1 MRQARNMLFGQLA
14 LLPMPRELQRCASA
28 SLHGKR
34 GDEGL
39 SEVCVRRK
47 AAWRLRRAPWL
58 FSVKAVPLE
67 HCPQRAQLC
76 GLGYIQGSR
85 AFFDQHP
92 FQVISAA
99 DCVARN
105 SMGIAVT
112 YSASWAAAQM
122 CPSVRVIQ
130 ETFVTCTWPGQKAV
144 HTSPARAHEIQ
155 YQANGA
161 RTLYGSR

>member
-1 MRQARNMLFGQLA
+1 MRQARDMLFGQLA
-14 LLPMPRELQRCASA
+14 LLLMPRKLQRCASA
-28 SLHGKR
+28 SLYGKR

-92 FQVISAA
+92 SQVISAA

-122 CPSVRVIQ
+122 CPSVGVIQ
-130 ETFVTCTWPGQKAV
+130 ETFVRGTWPGPKAV
-144 HTSPARAHEIQ
+144 TC
-155 YQANGA
+155 
-161 RTLYGSR
+161 

>member
-1 MRQARNMLFGQLA
+1 MVVKLMATFDCRNPLLNKDVLMRQARDMLFGQLA
-14 LLPMPRELQRCASA
+14 LLLMPRELQRCASA
-28 SLHGKR
+28 SLYGKR

-92 FQVISAA
+92 SQVISAA

-122 CPSVRVIQ
+122 CPSVGVIQ
-130 ETFVTCTWPGQKAV
+130 ETFLRCTWPGQKTV
-144 HTSPARAHEIQ
+144 TC
-155 YQANGA
+155 
-161 RTLYGSR
+161 

>member
-1 MRQARNMLFGQLA
+1 MRQARDMLFGQLA
-14 LLPMPRELQRCASA
+14 LLLMPRELQRCASA
-28 SLHGKR
+28 SLYGKR

-85 AFFDQHP
+85 AFLTSIHP
-92 FQVISAA
+92 KSFLPL
-99 DCVARN
+99 
-105 SMGIAVT
+105 IA
-112 YSASWAAAQM
+112 W
-122 CPSVRVIQ
+122 PVIQ
-130 ETFVTCTWPGQKAV
+130 WESQLPTRHRGRLLRCV
-144 HTSPARAHEIQ
+144 PAYE
-155 YQANGA
+155 
-161 RTLYGSR
+161 